1 MKRIEKNG
9 YPISEMML
17 GTVQLGLSYGI
28 NNQKGMPTYEESAAI
43 LQEALDLGICAFDT
57 ARAYGKSEEVLGRF
71 FTATPAE
78 KTIITKVIFPTE
90 SADEVASSLFSQ
102 VKDSTK
108 TLGLDRL
115 PFVMLHREDYL
126 LTYGKVLT
134 DALCELKKEGLVG
147 GVGVSFSDKSNME
160 RLLDNDVFDCI
171 QIPQNIFDN
180 KEMTSGMLST
190 LSARGIAVFIRSVY
204 LQGLFFRNTD
214 TLPPKL
220 TVAKPVL
227 DKLHALA
234 DENGLSMSQ
243 MALSYIRDGEGI
255 SSLVLGCETVEQ
267 LRDSAKQ
274 FASPALPPALRE
286 ELTALANEVDPIVT
300 RPWEWNK

>member
-43 LQEALDLGICAFDT
+43 LQTALDLGICAFDT

-71 FTATPAE
+71 FSASPAE
-78 KTIITKVIFPTE
+78 KTIITKVIFPNETK
-90 SADEVASSLFSQ
+90 DEVASSLFAQ

-108 TLGLDRL
+108 TLGLEKL

-126 LTYGKVLT
+126 VTYGDALT
-134 DALCELKKEGLVG
+134 DALWELKKEGLVG
-147 GVGVSFSDKSNME
+147 GVGVSFSDKSRMNA
-160 RLLDNDVFDCI
+160 LLDTDLFDCI

-180 KEMTSGMLST
+180 RELTDGT
-190 LSARGIAVFIRSVY
+190 LRALAARDIAVFIRSVY
-204 LQGLFFRNTD
+204 LQGLFFRDTD

-220 TVAKPVL
+220 AVAKPTL

-234 DENGLSMSQ
+234 DKNGLSMSQ
-243 MALSYIRDGEGI
+243 MALAYIRDGEGI

-267 LRDSAKQ
+267 LCDSAKQ
-274 FASPALPPALRE
+274 FCAPALSPALRE
-286 ELTALANEVDPIVT
+286 ELTALASEVDPIVT